1 MLFLAACFVES
12 RGKLPIRKVP
22 PKDADL
28 GQCGK
33 PDVAG
38 DDGKGERETCGGK
51 AGEYVE
57 IFITVFNN
65 CHRCMQCPRAHKH
78 NIFLQKKLPS

>member
-1 MLFLAACFVES
+1 MVIMLFLAACFAMG

-38 DDGKGERETCGGK
+38 DGGGKGETCGGK
-51 AGEYVE
+51 AGEN
-57 IFITVFNN
+57 IL
-65 CHRCMQCPRAHKH
+65 KH
-78 NIFLQKKLPS
+78 YISF

>member
-1 MLFLAACFVES
+1 MARPRIMIMLFLAACFVQS
-12 RGKLPIRKVP
+12 KGKLPIRKVP

-33 PDVAG
+33 PDAAG
-38 DDGKGERETCGGK
+38 DGGKGEGGTCGGK

-57 IFITVFNN
+57 IFIRVFN
-65 CHRCMQCPRAHKH
+65 
-78 NIFLQKKLPS
+78 PSMHAMSTGS